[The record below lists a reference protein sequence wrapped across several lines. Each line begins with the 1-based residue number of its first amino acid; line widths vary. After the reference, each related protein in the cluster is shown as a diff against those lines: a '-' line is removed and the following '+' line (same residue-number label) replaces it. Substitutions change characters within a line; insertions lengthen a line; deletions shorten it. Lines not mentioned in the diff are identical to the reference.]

1 LVVPLRADPARHIG
15 PVFAL
20 HRGVT
25 RGLGLSLMMSSLVAL
40 GVAAMAAEPGSPSP
54 VVLQRFLAL
63 DDPTPTQFRALRH
76 LEARNEKF
84 EKSAWMDVWTEADA
98 SGFRFVVIA
107 EDGSE
112 YIRSKVFRAS
122 LETEQKMWAS
132 GEPDKATVTSAN
144 YVFGAR
150 SGEQL
155 DGLLSLTVK
164 PRRKDMLLIDG
175 SIFLNPD
182 DGELVRM
189 EGRLS
194 KAPSFWARHVEIVRW
209 YQRIA
214 GFRMPTALESV
225 AHVMIAGPSTFKMTY
240 EYETINGQ
248 RVGNPQP
255 RSLARNGS
263 R

>member
-1 LVVPLRADPARHIG
+1 MV
-15 PVFAL
+15 
-20 HRGVT
+20 
-25 RGLGLSLMMSSLVAL
+25 SSMVAL
-40 GVAAMAAEPGSPSP
+40 LGVPTMADEPGSSSP
-54 VVLQRFLAL
+54 VILQRFLAL
-63 DDPTPTQFRALRH
+63 EDPTPSQFRALRH
-76 LEARNEKF
+76 LEARNDKF
-84 EKSAWMDVWTEADA
+84 EKSAWMDVWTEGDA
-98 SGFRFVVIA
+98 SGFRFVVIG
-107 EDGSE
+107 EGGSE
-112 YIRSKVFRAS
+112 YIRTKVFRAS

-132 GEPDKATVTSAN
+132 GEPDKATVTLAN
-144 YVFGAR
+144 YVFEAR
-150 SGEQL
+150 SAQQP
-155 DGLLSLTVK
+155 DGLLSLAMK
-164 PRRKDMLLIDG
+164 PRRKDILLVDG

-194 KAPSFWARHVEIVRW
+194 KAPSFWARRVEIVRW

-255 RSLARNGS
+255 RTVARNGS

>member
-1 LVVPLRADPARHIG
+1 
-15 PVFAL
+15 
-20 HRGVT
+20 
-25 RGLGLSLMMSSLVAL
+25 MVAL
-40 GVAAMAAEPGSPSP
+40 LGSPAIADEPGSPSP
-54 VVLQRFLAL
+54 GILQRFLAL

-84 EKSAWMDVWTEADA
+84 EKSAWMDVWTEGDV
-98 SGFRFVVIA
+98 SGFRFVVIG
-107 EDGSE
+107 EGGSE
-112 YIRSKVFRAS
+112 YIRTKVFRAS
-122 LETEQKMWAS
+122 LEAEQKMWAA
-132 GEPDKATVTSAN
+132 GEPDKATVTAAN
-144 YVFGAR
+144 YVFEAGGA
-150 SGEQL
+150 QQA

-164 PRRKDMLLIDG
+164 PRRKDILLVEG
-175 SIFLNPD
+175 WIFLNPD

-194 KAPSFWARHVEIVRW
+194 KAPSFWARRVEIVRR

-214 GFRMPTALESV
+214 GFRMPTALESK

-240 EYETINGQ
+240 EYETINGN

-255 RSLARNGS
+255 PSLARNAT